1 MSAVFKREFK
11 AYFSSPVGFIFL
23 AVFFIFFGYFFTL
36 YYAGGSPRIQDLIM
50 QMSLIAILVL
60 PVITMRLFSEE
71 RRQKT
76 DQVLLTSPVSLYSIV
91 LGKFLA
97 AMALYAIGFAPVIV
111 FQIIVI
117 SYVSVNLM
125 VSLYALIGLMLLGAA
140 MIAIGM
146 FISSLTESTV
156 ISAILTWV
164 VTLFELMNSM
174 IASAMPFKFLSDA
187 VLKMDFISASQSFG
201 NTIFS
206 VKDIVYFL
214 SIVAAFLFLSVRSLE
229 KKRWA

>member
-23 AVFFIFFGYFFTL
+23 TVFFFFWGLYFSL
-36 YYAGGSPRIQDLIM
+36 YYSSGSPRIQDLVM
-50 QMSLIAILVL
+50 QMSPVAIFVL

-117 SYVSVNLM
+117 SYVSVNLL
-125 VSLYALIGLMLLGAA
+125 VSLYALIGMLLLGAV

-156 ISAILTWV
+156 VSAILTWV
-164 VTLFELMNSM
+164 VTLFVLTISW
-174 IASAMPFKFLSDA
+174 IASAIPIKFLSDA
-187 VLKMDFISASQSFG
+187 ILKLDFVSAVQSFG

-206 VKDIVYFL
+206 VKDIIYFL